1 MELAKL
7 AKTAHKTQPVF
18 YFNSVKNNKNDNYV
32 EVTWFAVYFQKMSV
46 RPSQRLK
53 SNSGSN

>member
-32 EVTWFAVYFQKMSV
+32 EVTWFAVYFPENECETITKTE
-46 RPSQRLK
+46 K
-53 SNSGSN
+53 